1 MERDKENCQM
11 DEEVKSA
18 ILAHSHQIFHFCYHL
33 TGNRMDAEDLFQ
45 DTFLTAW
52 EKRDVLRNQASDIQ
66 MKNYL
71 LGITAHLWK
80 NHQRKWLRRNRIAPP
95 DGRED
100 ALAEAVS
107 TEHNPEGSVLQ
118 KEIWREVRKR
128 VEALPDRFRLVVV
141 MHYAGE
147 MSTDEISMQ
156 LGIPAA
162 TVRSRLSRA
171 RKKLL
176 RELEENG
183 YERLYG

>member
-1 MERDKENCQM
+1 MERDEKNCQIDSEM
-11 DEEVKSA
+11 KKA

-45 DTFLTAW
+45 DTFLAAW
-52 EKRDVLRNQASDIQ
+52 EKRDVLCNQISDSQ

-71 LGITAHLWK
+71 LGIATHLWK
-80 NHQRKWLRRNRIAPP
+80 NHQRKWFRRNRIAPP

-107 TEHNPEGSVLQ
+107 TEQGPEGNLLQ
-118 KEIWREVRKR
+118 KEIWRELRCR
-128 VEALPDRFRLVVV
+128 VEALPDKFRLVIV

-147 MSTDEISMQ
+147 MSTEEIAVQ

-162 TVRSRLSRA
+162 TVRSRLNRA

-176 RELEENG
+176 KELEENG

>member
-1 MERDKENCQM
+1 MKK
-11 DEEVKSA
+11 DEEDCQIDSNMKKSF
-18 ILAHSHQIFHFCYHL
+18 LAHSHQIFHFCYHL

-52 EKRDVLRNQASDIQ
+52 EKRDVLRNQASDSQI
-66 MKNYL
+66 KNYL
-71 LGITAHLWK
+71 LGITTHLWK
-80 NHQRKWLRRNRIAPP
+80 NHQRKRLRRNRIAPS
-95 DGRED
+95 DDRED

-107 TEHNPEGSVLQ
+107 TEQGPEGSLLQ
-118 KEIWREVRKR
+118 KEILRELRKR
-128 VEALPDRFRLVVV
+128 VEALPDRFRLVIV

-147 MSTDEISMQ
+147 MSTEEIAVQ
-156 LGIPAA
+156 LGISAA

-176 RELEENG
+176 KELKENG